1 MMHSLLDADMDIDR
15 RGLLERNDIS
25 DMLLSMPKRL
35 ASGKYVTAFLFR
47 ITVAPLF
54 IYPILLFPARSHLL
68 DRRQPRL
75 GLRGLVRLEHLLLP
89 EMEGPVHLAASV
101 SPAE

>member
-25 DMLLSMPKRL
+25 DMLLSMPKF
-35 ASGKYVTAFLFR
+35 VTAFLFR

-54 IYPILLFPARSHLL
+54 IFAHLL

-89 EMEGPVHLAASV
+89 EMEGPVHLVAVSV
-101 SPAE
+101 SPAG